1 MAQKSYGSIV
11 ALIVAEVLV
20 ICVCIVLI
28 IAVPG
33 ALSPSSKAGDGAAV
47 SATGDESEQGAELS
61 ATDDTKRGPTDE
73 STDGSGA
80 GAAGEEID
88 NMASGPKPTV
98 GNGPAPE
105 AEPSPEPSTSGGG
118 SGSNGRQSYGL
129 QERFTAT
136 GTIRVLGAVD
146 LAQLQGHDRTPN
158 GETNDQMYAI
168 FIPDEYTEVQARSA
182 GGGGLVVQQA
192 KLFAIGIS
200 SPGYGMVP
208 AENFTQ
214 YDGQKVTVTLTPG
227 EYWPSDTR
235 LPLGELKAENV
246 VVG

>member
-1 MAQKSYGSIV
+1 MAQKSNGSII

-20 ICVCIVLI
+20 ICACIVLI

-33 ALSPSSKAGDGAAV
+33 ALSPSSKAGDGATV
-47 SATGDESEQGAELS
+47 SAREDESEQGAELS
-61 ATDDTKRGPTDE
+61 ATDDSERGPTNESKDE
-73 STDGSGA
+73 GDA
-80 GAAGEEID
+80 GADVDEPD
-88 NMASGPKPTV
+88 NVASGPKPTV

-105 AEPSPEPSTSGGG
+105 TEPSPEPSTNGGG

-168 FIPDEYTEVQARSA
+168 FIPDEYIEVQARSA
-182 GGGGLVVQQA
+182 GGGLVMQQA

-208 AENFTQ
+208 AENFSQ
-214 YDGQKVTVTLTPG
+214 YDGQKVTVTLTPD

>member
-1 MAQKSYGSIV
+1 MAQKSNGSIV

-20 ICVCIVLI
+20 ICACIVLI

-33 ALSPSSKAGDGAAV
+33 ALSPSSKAGDGATV
-47 SATGDESEQGAELS
+47 SAREDESEQGAELS
-61 ATDDTKRGPTDE
+61 ATDDPERGPTDE
-73 STDGSGA
+73 STDGSGT
-80 GAAGEEID
+80 GAAGEETD

-105 AEPSPEPSTSGGG
+105 TEPSPEPSTSGGG
-118 SGSNGRQSYGL
+118 GGSNGRQSYGL

-182 GGGGLVVQQA
+182 GGGLVMQQA

-208 AENFTQ
+208 AENFSQ
-214 YDGQKVTVTLTPG
+214 YDGQKVTVTLTPD